1 MVCLRPTIIR
11 TVAPCEIS
19 TLDIVKILEIPR
31 ERLRSW
37 MKEGFV
43 QPTVPAEGQGTKAVF
58 SRHDV
63 YAVALF
69 RDLLGAGFR
78 REIAASHMG
87 EFSKVFHKSYELVL
101 YRQTVLPGGCMMH
114 CAPIIITGNNNFA
127 VMSGEVSFTSDV
139 HESREITE
147 AMKSV
152 NDISQWDNFFAVN
165 MRKLKSRVD
174 TQLLLLE

>member
-1 MVCLRPTIIR
+1 MRNDF
-11 TVAPCEIS
+11 S
-19 TLDIVKILEIPR
+19 TLDIVKTLEIPR

-37 MKEGFV
+37 MKEGFI
-43 QPTVPAEGQGTKAVF
+43 QPTVPAKGQGTKAVF
-58 SRHDV
+58 SRNDV

-69 RDLLGAGFR
+69 NDLLGAGFR

-101 YRQTVLPGGCMMH
+101 YRQISLTDGSMMH
-114 CAPIIITGNNNFA
+114 CAPVILTGNNNFA
-127 VMSGEVSFTSDV
+127 VMSGDTNFTGDAV
-139 HESREITE
+139 ETLEITE

-152 NDISQWDNFFAVN
+152 NDISQWDNFFVVN

-174 TQLLLLE
+174 AKLSMLE

>member
-1 MVCLRPTIIR
+1 MR
-11 TVAPCEIS
+11 TDFS
-19 TLDIVKILEIPR
+19 TLDIVKTLEIPR

-37 MKEGFV
+37 MKEGFI

-58 SRHDV
+58 SRKDV

-69 RDLLGAGFR
+69 KDLLGAGFR

-101 YRQTVLPGGCMMH
+101 YRQISLPGGCMMH
-114 CAPIIITGNNNFA
+114 CAPVILTGNNNFA
-127 VMSGEVSFTSDV
+127 VMSGDMNFRGDIG
-139 HESREITE
+139 ESHEITE

-152 NDISQWDNFFAVN
+152 NDISLWDNFFVVN

-174 TQLLLLE
+174 VKLSLLE

>member
-1 MVCLRPTIIR
+1 MRN
-11 TVAPCEIS
+11 EFS
-19 TLDIVKILEIPR
+19 TLDIVKVLEIPR

-37 MKEGFV
+37 MKEEFV
-43 QPTVPAEGQGTKAVF
+43 QPSVPAKGQGTKAIF

-63 YAVALF
+63 YAVSLF
-69 RDLLGAGFR
+69 NDLLGAGFR

-101 YRQTVLPGGCMMH
+101 YRQTSLPGGSMMH
-114 CAPIIITGNNNFA
+114 CAPIILTGNNNFA
-127 VMSGEVSFTSDV
+127 VMSGEVNFTGDV
-139 HESREITE
+139 EETHEITE

-152 NDISQWDNFFAVN
+152 NDISQWNNFFVVN

-174 TQLLLLE
+174 AKLSLLE